1 MRYSDFAAHDLLL
14 LLQGLGVSG
23 ALFAATTAV
32 GLLIGLAWAMFRY
45 YRTPLLAPIAAGLAE
60 LLKNSP
66 VLVQLFL
73 VFFGLPVLL
82 ETDLTP
88 VQAAFI
94 TLSGNTA
101 AFVYVIAVSAIESV
115 GREQLETARVFGL
128 SRWQALRRIVA
139 PQAVAFGLEPLAGLL
154 VNQLQV
160 TSLISVIGVVDLTK
174 AGAILNLRT
183 LKPFI
188 VWAGIGLLYYAMAR
202 LVAWACARAE
212 MLLRAHSQWRGL

>member
-1 MRYSDFAAHDLLL
+1 MRYDAFTAHDLLL
-14 LLQGLGVSG
+14 LLQGLGVSV
-23 ALFAATTAV
+23 ALFAATTFI
-32 GLLIGLAWAMFRY
+32 GLLIGLAWALLRY
-45 YRTPLLAPIAAGLAE
+45 YRVPVLAQIAALVAE

-82 ETDLTP
+82 QTDLSP
-88 VQAAFI
+88 VEAALI

-115 GREQLETARVFGL
+115 GREQVETARVFGL
-128 SRWQALRRIVA
+128 TRWQTLRRVVA
-139 PQAVAFGLEPLAGLL
+139 PQAAAFGFGPLTGLL

-174 AGAILNLRT
+174 VGAILNLRT

-188 VWAGIGLLYYAMAR
+188 VWTVIGLLYYLMAR
-202 LVAWACARAE
+202 LVAGVCARREAR
-212 MLLRAHSQWRGL
+212 LRAHSQWKGV

>member
-1 MRYSDFAAHDLLL
+1 MRYTDFTYNDILL
-14 LLQGLGVSG
+14 LLQGLGVSA
-23 ALFAATTAV
+23 ALFAVTT
-32 GLLIGLAWAMFRY
+32 LIGLAIGLTWAVLRY
-45 YRTPLLAPIAAGLAE
+45 YRVPLLAQFFASVAE

-82 ETDLTP
+82 ETDITP
-88 VQAAFI
+88 VQAAVV

-101 AFVYVIAVSAIESV
+101 AFIYTIAVSAIESI

-128 SRWQALRRIVA
+128 SRWQTLRRVVA
-139 PQAVAFGLEPLAGLL
+139 PQAAAFGLGPLTGLL

-160 TSLISVIGVVDLTK
+160 TSLISVVGVLDLTRV
-174 AGAILNLRT
+174 GAILNLRT

-188 VWAGIGLLYYAMAR
+188 VWAVVGLLYYLMAKLIAKSCAR
-202 LVAWACARAE
+202 LETR
-212 MLLRAHSQWRGL
+212 LRAHTAWKGL